1 MQFTGRVYQQK
12 MGIPMGISPAVFISN
27 YYLHTYEYDF
37 YAQLRPMQAAAA
49 RSLAFV
55 SALRAMMVS
64 GAPPP
69 GGSADVAALVLDSFA
84 YTARYIDDMY
94 SLANPILEHLTYT
107 NQQWFGLHG
116 LYPPS
121 LNLAVA
127 HHGAE
132 VIYMD
137 MRISM
142 SVKYVPYAYS
152 SRAIVTVLNPV
163 VVVVQGHCT
172 SVKRVLTPRSC
183 DRYILVSEPCVR
195 QGGREWVV
203 AGSSPGEGASRGDLA
218 LGGDECNGAKPCRG
232 SSTGALY

>member
-1 MQFTGRVYQQK
+1 
-12 MGIPMGISPAVFISN
+12 
-27 YYLHTYEYDF
+27 
-37 YAQLRPMQAAAA
+37 
-49 RSLAFV
+49 
-55 SALRAMMVS
+55 MMVS

-84 YTARYIDDMY
+84 YTARFIDDMY

-121 LNLAVA
+121 LILAVA

-142 SVKYVPYAYS
+142 SVKNVPYAYS
-152 SRAIVTVLNPV
+152 SRAIADFETYLFAKHVHGPFKDLDLCRYP
-163 VVVVQGHCT
+163 HST
-172 SVKRVLTPRSC
+172 SMISSQAKNNILTTEFHRITRSGLPIMQMFTAIW
-183 DRYILVSEPCVR
+183 R
-195 QGGREWVV
+195 
-203 AGSSPGEGASRGDLA
+203 A
-218 LGGDECNGAKPCRG
+218 L
-232 SSTGALY
+232 